1 MRADPIRLRF
11 IAASIDTAAP
21 WRPVP
26 LPTDRRPL
34 VISGPSGV
42 GKGTL
47 IRRLF
52 DSHPETFTLSVSHTT
67 RAPRPGEAHG
77 VDYFYVPMAE
87 FEDLIAADGFVEHAQ
102 FGSNRYGTSKATI
115 EEQTAK
121 GKVVVL
127 DIEMEGVKQIRNSS
141 IDARFVFVKPPAFEA
156 LEQRLR
162 GRGTEDEGSIAK
174 RLAQARK
181 ELEYADTPG
190 VHDIII
196 VNDELDAAYK
206 TLEDYVYKQ

>member
-1 MRADPIRLRF
+1 M
-11 IAASIDTAAP
+11 AP
-21 WRPVP
+21 T
-26 LPTDRRPL
+26 LPPDRRPL

-47 IRRLF
+47 MERLF
-52 DSHPETFTLSVSHTT
+52 KSHPDTFALSVSHTT

-77 VDYFYVPMAE
+77 VNYFYVKMAE
-87 FEDLIAADGFVEHAQ
+87 FEELIAADGFVEHAQ

-115 EEQTAK
+115 LEQTSK
-121 GKVVVL
+121 GQVVVL
-127 DIEMEGVKQIRNSS
+127 DIEMEGVKQIKKSS
-141 IDARFVFVKPPAFEA
+141 IDARFVFVKPPSFEA

-162 GRGTEDEGSIAK
+162 GRGTEDESSITK
-174 RLAQARK
+174 RLDQAKK

-196 VNDELDAAYK
+196 VNDNLDAAYK
-206 TLEDYVYKQ
+206 ELEDYVYKPVV

>member
-1 MRADPIRLRF
+1 M
-11 IAASIDTAAP
+11 AP
-21 WRPVP
+21 TPP
-26 LPTDRRPL
+26 PDRRPL

-52 DSHPETFTLSVSHTT
+52 DSHPDTFTLSVSHTT

-77 VDYFYVPMAE
+77 VDYFYVQMAE

-127 DIEMEGVKQIRNSS
+127 DIEMEGVKQIRKSN
-141 IDARFVFVKPPAFEA
+141 IDARFVFVKPPTYED
-156 LEQRLR
+156 LEKRLR
-162 GRGTEDEGSIAK
+162 GRGTEDESSIIK
-174 RLAQARK
+174 RLNQAKK
-181 ELEYADTPG
+181 ELEYANTPG

-196 VNDELDAAYK
+196 VNDNLDAAYK
-206 TLEDYVYKQ
+206 ELEDYVYKPVV

>member
-1 MRADPIRLRF
+1 MVPI
-11 IAASIDTAAP
+11 
-21 WRPVP
+21 
-26 LPTDRRPL
+26 LPPDRRPL

-47 IRRLF
+47 IGRLLK
-52 DSHPETFTLSVSHTT
+52 SHPDTFTLSVSHTT
-67 RAPRPGEAHG
+67 RKPRPGEAHG
-77 VDYFYVPMAE
+77 VDYFYVSMAE

-127 DIEMEGVKQIRNSS
+127 DIEMEGVKQIRKSN
-141 IDARFVFVKPPAFEA
+141 IDARFVFIKPPTFED
-156 LEQRLR
+156 LERRLR
-162 GRGTEDEGSIAK
+162 GRGTEDESSITK
-174 RLAQARK
+174 RLDQAKK

-196 VNDELDAAYK
+196 VNDDLDATYK
-206 TLEDYVYKQ
+206 ELEEYVYKPVV

>member
-1 MRADPIRLRF
+1 M
-11 IAASIDTAAP
+11 AST
-21 WRPVP
+21 
-26 LPTDRRPL
+26 LPPDRRPL

-47 IRRLF
+47 MKRLF
-52 DSHPETFTLSVSHTT
+52 ASHPDTFAFSVSHTT

-77 VDYFYVPMAE
+77 VDYHYVTTAE
-87 FEDLIAADGFVEHAQ
+87 FEKLIEADGFVEHAK

-115 EEQTAK
+115 QEQSAK

-127 DIEMEGVKQIRNSS
+127 DIEMEGVKQIRNQNL
-141 IDARFVFVKPPAFEA
+141 DARFIFVKPPSFES

-162 GRGTEDEGSIAK
+162 GRGTEDEDSLAK
-174 RLAQARK
+174 RLNQARV
-181 ELEYADTPG
+181 ELEYAETPG

-196 VNDELDAAYK
+196 VNDDLDTAYK
-206 TLEDYVYKQ
+206 ELEDFVYKPIS